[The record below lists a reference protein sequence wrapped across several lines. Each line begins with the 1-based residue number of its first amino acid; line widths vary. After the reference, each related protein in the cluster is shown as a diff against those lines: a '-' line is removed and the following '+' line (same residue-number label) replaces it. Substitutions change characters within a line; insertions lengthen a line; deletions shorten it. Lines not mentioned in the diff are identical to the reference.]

1 MKINI
6 IMPTYNDSKTI
17 IETLDTI
24 KKQTYNNWNLFIVN
38 DGSVDETD
46 NVVKNYIEKNKLED
60 KIIYIY
66 QKNSDQL
73 NAIKKGLKYIQDKD
87 SLVYVLH
94 SDDLLANEN
103 VFQNVIDY
111 FNNHKEVDAIISDY
125 EIINEKSEVVGY
137 QKVKKYNNKESI
149 IALQGLWLGRNLFVD
164 VTFCKY
170 DIYKKYVFENYL
182 TWNRP
187 FWLNIDDKINMLK
200 VQNVEFPFFKY
211 RVFEE
216 NYINNEIGL
225 LNVLNGELRT
235 ALSIFN
241 FIDIPMY
248 KFQYLLFRIFN
259 KLHLSYNPLYY
270 KKRREKIYDKIK
282 FIINKRISD
291 EEIIKYPYYNAILN
305 FFKNIDNDK
314 KIKIIDIKNSDVF
327 LGSDVR
333 AFNKKMLNKE
343 LPKIYYDLFKKMNKG
358 FKIIVTDKNSY
369 NNLVKIL
376 KFLDIYD
383 YVNIIKK

>member
-1 MKINI
+1 MKINV

-17 IETLDTI
+17 TETLDTI
-24 KKQTYNNWNLFIVN
+24 KKQTYKDWHLIIVN
-38 DGSVDETD
+38 DGSVDETEM
-46 NVVKNYIEKNKLED
+46 VVKNYIDENKLND
-60 KIIYIY
+60 KITYIY

-73 NAIKKGLKYIQDKD
+73 NAIKNGLKHIEEKN

-94 SDDLLANEN
+94 SDDLIANDK
-103 VFQNVIDY
+103 VFQNVIDF
-111 FNNHKEVDAIISDY
+111 FNNNKDVDAIISDY

-137 QKVKKYNNKESI
+137 KKVKKYNNKESI
-149 IALQGLWLGRNLFVD
+149 TALQGLWLGRNLFVD

-259 KLHLSYNPLYY
+259 KFHLSYSPVYY
-270 KKRREKIYDKIK
+270 KRRSEKIYDKIK

-291 EEIIKYPYYNAILN
+291 EEIIKYPYYKAILN
-305 FFKNIDNDK
+305 FFKNLDNDK

-333 AFNKKMLNKE
+333 AFNKKMLNKD
-343 LPKIYYDLFKKMNKG
+343 LPKLYYDLFKKMNKG
-358 FKIIVTDKNSY
+358 FKTVVTNKNSY

-383 YVNIIKK
+383 YVDVIVK

>member
-270 KKRREKIYDKIK
+270 KKRSEKIYDKIK

>member
-1 MKINI
+1 MKINV

-17 IETLDTI
+17 TETLDTI
-24 KKQTYNNWNLFIVN
+24 KKQTYKDWHLIIVN
-38 DGSVDETD
+38 DGSVDETEM
-46 NVVKNYIEKNKLED
+46 VVKNYIDENKLND
-60 KIIYIY
+60 KITYIY

-73 NAIKKGLKYIQDKD
+73 NAIKNGLKHIEEKN

-94 SDDLLANEN
+94 SDDLIANDK
-103 VFQNVIDY
+103 VFQNVIDF
-111 FNNHKEVDAIISDY
+111 FNNNKDVDAIISDY

-137 QKVKKYNNKESI
+137 KKVKKYNNTESI
-149 IALQGLWLGRNLFVD
+149 TALQGLWLGRNLFVD

-259 KLHLSYNPLYY
+259 KFHLSYSPVYY
-270 KKRREKIYDKIK
+270 KRRSEKIYDKIK

-291 EEIIKYPYYNAILN
+291 EEIIKYPYYKAILN
-305 FFKNIDNDK
+305 FFKNLDNDK

-333 AFNKKMLNKE
+333 AFNKKMLNKD
-343 LPKIYYDLFKKMNKG
+343 LPKLYYDLFKKMNKG
-358 FKIIVTDKNSY
+358 FKTVVTNKNSY

-383 YVNIIKK
+383 YVDVIVK

>member
-270 KKRREKIYDKIK
+270 KKRSEKIYDKIK

-314 KIKIIDIKNSDVF
+314 KIKKIDIKNSDVF